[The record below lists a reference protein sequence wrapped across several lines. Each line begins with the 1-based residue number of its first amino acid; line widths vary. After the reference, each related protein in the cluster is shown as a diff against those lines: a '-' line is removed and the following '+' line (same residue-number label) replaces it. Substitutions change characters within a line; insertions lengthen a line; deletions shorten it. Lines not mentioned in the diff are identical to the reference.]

1 MDWTWIGPA
10 IVSPSFRVGFA
21 GARRTFCQAPI
32 TPEDTADLIGI
43 ILATDTRSGMV
54 ASQLNNG
61 ARALLFLLG
70 EKALEHFP
78 TPQDIADKRNRL
90 SIGHLREEI
99 ALTISQP
106 NNIFNPAHANYVLD
120 GGCAAYQDAN

>member
-1 MDWTWIGPA
+1 MDFFAAIWRAGNAPPAAARRSAGSLARNMDWTWTGHA

-54 ASQLNNG
+54 AGQLNNG
-61 ARALLFLLG
+61 ARFALS
-70 EKALEHFP
+70 AW
-78 TPQDIADKRNRL
+78 
-90 SIGHLREEI
+90 
-99 ALTISQP
+99 
-106 NNIFNPAHANYVLD
+106 
-120 GGCAAYQDAN
+120 